1 MTKSAKPLAWI
12 LIATVLAVNAFVFA
26 LLAYKL
32 IEDKDQQ
39 EREVRTA
46 AENMALLL
54 DHNISEAVSKI
65 DLSLR
70 EIADDLERTL
80 RDRGRLAESDVNA
93 LLARRNAL
101 ISAHT
106 KIRVTD
112 DSGTVR
118 YGPRLTTD
126 SRLSIAYQDFFAVH
140 RQRSDSGLIVSGL
153 IQGRTLKN
161 WLISFSRRYNYPDGR
176 FAGVISLAAP
186 PPYFA
191 RFLSGLDVGPHGV
204 AVLRDSA
211 MAVIARYPPVAALSQ
226 QPGSKIFSKEVADI
240 VASGAVA
247 GTYHTLR
254 TADGTERIN
263 AYRRLSSLPI
273 HLIAGMAA
281 EDYLA
286 PWRDALKKGIVI
298 AAIFLLFTTALAGL
312 LWRSFRSADKASARS
327 LLLLQ
332 NASDGIHIMDRHG
345 VVFEASDSFCR
356 MLGYSRTEVIGMGIP
371 QWDARIKSDELEQ
384 TLRRRF
390 DRRAIATF
398 ETVYRRKDGSLF
410 DVEITNYPI
419 QLEGQPVIYG
429 SARDITERK
438 RSEAWLRRL
447 SQTVEQSPE
456 AIVITDLGARIEY
469 VNAALIQTTGY
480 SRDELIGENPRIL
493 QSGRTPP
500 ATYEAMWQGLLQGQS
515 WKGLF
520 FNKRKD
526 GTEYIEFAIITP
538 LRRPDGTITHY
549 VAVKEDVT
557 EKKRQAEELDQYRD
571 HLEELVANR
580 TRELSEA
587 RELAEAASQAKTSF
601 LTNMSHEI
609 RTPLN
614 AVLGLARIG
623 MRDGA
628 GSIAGEN
635 FGRIC
640 RAGEHLLHVIN
651 DILDISKIEA
661 GKLMIENRPFELRVA
676 IAGVLSFFA
685 EPAKAKGLTLTVSL
699 APDLPHWVH
708 GDGLRLAQILTN
720 LLANALKF
728 TAAGEVK
735 LAVAR
740 DGEGI
745 SFAVIDSGIGI
756 SEEQLARLFQPFE
769 QADGSIT
776 RNFGGTGLGLAISR
790 NLARLMDGDIEVTSR
805 IDAGSSFI
813 LRLKL
818 PGVAA
823 PRQELAAPAAAA
835 RSLSGMTLLAAD
847 DIEMNRLVLE
857 DLLAHEGA
865 RVVLVEN
872 GQQAIDRVAELGA
885 AAFDLVLMDLQMPV
899 LDGFA
904 ATRGILALAPELP
917 VLGLTAHALA
927 DERES
932 CLAAG
937 MADVVTKPID
947 LAVLLATILRLVPG
961 DCDPARPGAAMPE
974 ETPRAATATAG
985 SRAGLVDWPALFVRF
1000 KGRGEFIR
1008 KLAASVRQQHGD
1020 TPARLRTAARA
1031 GDSEALA
1038 FMVHSI
1044 KGMSGSLEAH
1054 DLNQLSKELEA
1065 AARAGE
1071 EITPLA
1077 IDTFADL
1084 LEAVLAELDDPETSG
1099 GKN

>member
-298 AAIFLLFTTALAGL
+298 AALFLLFTTALAGL

-628 GSIAGEN
+628 GSIAG
-635 FGRIC
+635 
-640 RAGEHLLHVIN
+640 
-651 DILDISKIEA
+651 
-661 GKLMIENRPFELRVA
+661 
-676 IAGVLSFFA
+676 VLSFFA

-740 DGEGI
+740 DGEVI